1 MKILAFLLLFP
12 STLLL
17 AQAQDAAPLKQE
29 ITSNIQG
36 IKEREVA
43 LQDLS
48 KLPLAAWSTEAI
60 QNKARQGD
68 PEACILMSRYW
79 QNNAGEEEG
88 NIDQKKLAPFLD
100 GRERPQ
106 PLTNDANQWMKYW
119 LERAI
124 ETNDPIARLY
134 EITVEINKDNPNGIG
149 NNDSLIKEAEAIA
162 IPLALKGHPR
172 ALEFLFFKGS
182 EKNPA
187 CMKAIQ
193 KGLQL
198 LKEDSLQD
206 KLNAAADYY
215 ILISAFSSEGDNLP
229 EQKQKL
235 VKDLLPDAIKHL
247 RAAAK
252 KEDPSAM
259 YILVDAINIE
269 EIPAESPIEHI
280 QLLERGSALNDVRA
294 IHQLSMMTSDEVVT
308 KECYTK
314 LAELGDARSLA
325 YEASDL
331 IAKGEG
337 MKALP
342 LLERALAFGESY
354 VMDELSN
361 LYEGTA
367 GVPANPEKAFEL
379 AKKMVD
385 QHSAAG
391 MLRLARFYEKGI
403 GCKADPAKAH
413 ELLQWAA
420 LSNLPASH
428 VALARSYLL
437 GIGCAKD
444 EKKAYNF
451 LSALYM
457 FNPETFGVTFLL
469 GYCNEEGLGTK
480 MDLQQAMKFYQEGVS
495 IEDPKAMNNLATM
508 YRIGSVGKPNLEE
521 ASRLYTLAAK
531 LGNTDAQKNLEALS
545 SIKRK

>member
-12 STLLL
+12 SALLL
-17 AQAQDAAPLKQE
+17 VQAQDTAPLKQE
-29 ITSNIQG
+29 LTSNIQA

-48 KLPLAAWSTEAI
+48 KLPLEAWSTEAI

-68 PEACILMSRYW
+68 AEACILMARYW
-79 QNNAGEEEG
+79 QNNSGDEG
-88 NIDQKKLAPFLD
+88 DSIDQKIIAPFLD
-100 GRERPQ
+100 GKERPQ

-119 LERAI
+119 LERAR
-124 ETNDPIARLY
+124 ETKAPIARLY
-134 EITVEINKDNPNGIG
+134 EITLIMADGALPEEE
-149 NNDSLIKEAEAIA
+149 LIKEAEPIA

-187 CMKAIQ
+187 VMKALL

-198 LKEDSLQD
+198 LKEQP
-206 KLNAAADYY
+206 NAAADYY
-215 ILISAFSSEGDNLP
+215 SLISAFSSEGGNLP

-235 VKDLLPDAIKHL
+235 IKGLLPDAIKQL
-247 RAAAK
+247 RSAASK
-252 KEDPSAM
+252 DDPSAM
-259 YILVDAINIE
+259 YILVDAMDIE

-294 IHQLSMMTSDEVVT
+294 IHKLSMMTSDEAVT
-308 KECYTK
+308 QECYTK

-325 YEASDL
+325 YEASAL

-361 LYEGTA
+361 LYEGTS

-379 AKKMVD
+379 AQKMVD
-385 QHSAAG
+385 QHSATG

-403 GCKADPAKAH
+403 GCKEDPAKAH

-437 GIGCAKD
+437 GIGCPKD
-444 EKKAYNF
+444 EKKAYKL
-451 LSALYM
+451 LSALYE
-457 FNPETFGVTFLL
+457 FDPATFGVTFLL
-469 GYCNEEGLGTK
+469 GYCNEEGLGTSI
-480 MDLQQAMKFYQEGVS
+480 DLPQAMTFYQEGVT

-508 YRIGSVGKPNLEE
+508 YRVGSVGKPDLKE
-521 ASRLYTLAAK
+521 ATRLYTLAAK

-545 SIKRK
+545 SVKRK

>member
-12 STLLL
+12 STLLI

-29 ITSNIQG
+29 LTSNIQA

-68 PEACILMSRYW
+68 AEACILMSRYW
-79 QNNAGEEEG
+79 QNNAGDEG
-88 NIDQKKLAPFLD
+88 DIIDQKILVPFLD
-100 GRERPQ
+100 GKERPQ
-106 PLTNDANQWMKYW
+106 PLTNDAYQWMKYW
-119 LERAI
+119 LDRAR

-134 EITVEINKDNPNGIG
+134 EITLMMTDEVLPEEV
-149 NNDSLIKEAEAIA
+149 LIKEAETIA

-235 VKDLLPDAIKHL
+235 VKGLLPDAIKHL

-252 KEDPSAM
+252 KKDPSAM
-259 YILVDAINIE
+259 YILVDAMNIE
-269 EIPAESPIEHI
+269 AIPAESPIEHL

-294 IHQLSMMTSDEVVT
+294 IHGLSMMTSDEAVT

-325 YEASDL
+325 YEASAL

-342 LLERALAFGESY
+342 LLERALPFGEAY

-379 AKKMVD
+379 AQKMVD
-385 QHSAAG
+385 QHSANG

-444 EKKAYNF
+444 EKKAYDF
-451 LSALYM
+451 LNALYT
-457 FNPETFGVTFLL
+457 FNPDTFGVTFLL

-521 ASRLYTLAAK
+521 ASRLYTLAAR